1 MKPENVD
8 ILDLL
13 PHRAPFLFVENIL
26 SANAEEV
33 IGTKTFN
40 ENDQWL
46 KGSFPES
53 GIVPG
58 MILVESMAQCGGAG
72 IKLMELADGIFALT
86 TIEHVRFFAGA
97 HFNKEIKYIIQN
109 LRISRSIIK
118 QCGVAYVD
126 GTPIFEATWM
136 SVKVA

>member
-1 MKPENVD
+1 MKPKNVD

-26 SANAEEV
+26 SANAEEI
-33 IGTKTFN
+33 IGIKTFN

-46 KGSFPES
+46 KGSFPDS

-86 TIEHVRFFAGA
+86 TIEHVRFFAAA

-118 QCGVAYVD
+118 QSGVAYVD
-126 GTPIFEATWM
+126 GSPIFEATWM